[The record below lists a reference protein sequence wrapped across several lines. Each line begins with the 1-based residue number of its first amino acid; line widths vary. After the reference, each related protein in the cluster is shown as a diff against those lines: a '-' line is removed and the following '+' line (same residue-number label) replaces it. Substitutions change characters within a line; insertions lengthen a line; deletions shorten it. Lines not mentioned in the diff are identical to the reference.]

1 MLFRS
6 QMVSE
11 KAFATEAADIQPLEV
26 SPEHIGEE
34 GEAALASDLSVH
46 ESAGIA
52 EASTEDDETVDLAA
66 VLGGNIRKAP
76 AAASEPDSDSEA
88 ISAQAAV

>member
-1 MLFRS
+1 
-6 QMVSE
+6 MVSE
-11 KAFATEAADIQPLEV
+11 KAFATESADVQPLEI

-34 GEAALASDLSVH
+34 GEYEPGEIHAA
-46 ESAGIA
+46 A
-52 EASTEDDETVDLAA
+52 EPIEAAADEDETVDLAA

-76 AAASEPDSDSEA
+76 SAATEPDADAES